1 MRYISYQH
9 IEIDTHNQIVSI
21 KGESVTLAPKVYD
34 LLLYFCQNSQRVISK
49 DELME
54 QVWAGT
60 LVTENAISRTLVK
73 VRKALN
79 DDPKSPEFIVT
90 VPRKGYRMS
99 KAFEVSD
106 VSQNITFKNASA
118 AQSHNNTSSSNS
130 VTYIRYIL
138 SVAALL
144 LVVLWW
150 QTSDNYSHLETKQV
164 EALTR
169 NVGQEI
175 FPAISPDLTHLSYTK
190 TMPGGGYHIV
200 IEELGTG
207 RTQVVQQ
214 RGVSI
219 SRMAWSNNGNQV
231 AFVAKSKQ
239 SCTIYLSDLD
249 KVTHFESWQVIANC
263 GEFSSPHLVFAPD
276 KHQLFFSDKVTN
288 TNGYQIFKVNLT
300 TGQKEILNQPIT
312 SGKGNYSFDI
322 SPSGEYL
329 VLLNS
334 EFEPKTAIYTLNLT
348 TSELERTGLLDYLM
362 RSVAYHHDD
371 TSLIHPSPH
380 PAYELWQSDLS
391 GEKLAVVASNTSRV
405 KHVQRLNNGQDF
417 TYVSYLLNRDITYT
431 ANSDVQGLLS
441 STVENNNSSVMD
453 YLPAL
458 SNHSS
463 SYAFVSKR
471 SSESQVYLVKELE
484 GVLQS
489 PVRLTN
495 FEQHIKLYQLA
506 FSPQDKQLIILADN
520 QLVHVDL
527 ETEIIQTLP
536 LHNLSIQGVSWKSEQ
551 ALIFTTIK
559 NNNRYVET
567 YDLVTKQLS
576 DIATDFVGGVYL
588 PELKQFAL
596 LSSQGESIQFIAEN
610 GQAIKSLSV
619 DCQPTIISRKLNLQ
633 LDGNSLVCFSTQADK
648 YIQIDTATGE
658 QNNWHYQPFSLDFDV
673 NKHGLIQTQMTQAI
687 ADVMRT
693 RGH

>member
-1 MRYISYQH
+1 MRYLSYQH
-9 IEIDTHNQIVSI
+9 IEIDTHNQTVCI
-21 KGESVTLAPKVYD
+21 KGESITLAPKVYD
-34 LLLYFCQNSQRVISK
+34 LFLYFCQNSQRVISK

-73 VRKALN
+73 VRKVLD
-79 DDPKSPEFIVT
+79 DDPKAPEFVVT

-99 KAFEVSD
+99 KAFDASD
-106 VSQNITFKNASA
+106 VSQSIGFKDGSA
-118 AQSHNNTSSSNS
+118 AQVDKSTFRFNS
-130 VTYIRYIL
+130 VTYIQYIL
-138 SVAALL
+138 PVAAVF
-144 LVVLWW
+144 LVLLWW
-150 QTSDNYSHLETKQV
+150 QMSDNNSQLETKQV

-169 NVGQEI
+169 NIGQEI

-190 TMPGGGYHIV
+190 TVPGGDYHIV
-200 IEELGTG
+200 IEELGSGQTK
-207 RTQVVQQ
+207 VVQQ
-214 RGVSI
+214 QGVSL
-219 SRMAWSNNGNQV
+219 SRMAWSHRDNQV

-239 SCTIYLSDLD
+239 SCTIYHSALD
-249 KVTHFESWQVIANC
+249 EVTHPESWQIIANC
-263 GEFSSPHLVFAPD
+263 GEYSSPHLVFAPD
-276 KHQLFFSDKVTN
+276 KQELFFSDKVTN
-288 TNGYQIFKVNLT
+288 TNGYQIFKVNLA

-348 TSELERTGLLDYLM
+348 TSELERTGELDYLM

-371 TSLIHPSPH
+371 SSLIHPSPH

-391 GEKLAVVASNTSRV
+391 GEKLAVVASNSSRV

-417 TYVSYLLNRDITYT
+417 TYVSYLLNRDISYT
-431 ANSDVQGLLS
+431 ANSDDQSLVS

-458 SNHSS
+458 ANHSN

-471 SSESQVYLVKELE
+471 TSESQVYLVKELE
-484 GVLQS
+484 GKLQL

-495 FEQHIKLYQLA
+495 FEQHIKLYQLS

-527 ETEIIQTLP
+527 ETEIMQTLP

-567 YDLVTKQLS
+567 YNLVTKQLV
-576 DIATDFVGGVYL
+576 DIATDYAGGVYL
-588 PELKQFAL
+588 SELEQYAL
-596 LSSQGESIQFIAEN
+596 LPSQGESIQFIAEN
-610 GQAIKSLSV
+610 GQAIKTLPM
-619 DCQPTIISRKLNLQ
+619 DCQPTTVARKLNLQ
-633 LDGNSLVCFSTQADK
+633 RDGNSLVCFSTQADK
-648 YIQIDTATGE
+648 YIQVDITTGL
-658 QNNWHYQPFSLDFDV
+658 QTNWHYQPSSLDFDV
-673 NKHGLIQTQMTQAI
+673 NKYGLVQTNMTQAI